1 MKNLFTFI
9 FAFLLSALHASGQ
22 YITVWKTDNIGESA
36 NNQIIIP
43 ATGTDYSVAWEEV
56 GNPTNNGAT
65 TASGHYT
72 LTFPAPGIYQ
82 VSISPGSG
90 TFTQIN
96 FGGESDRFKLIEL
109 KQWGDIQWESMETA
123 YLFCN
128 KMIITATDIPN
139 LQHVTSMSNMFSS
152 TGVTSIPGIN
162 SWDVS
167 GVTNM
172 QGLFSYTRMNEPLE
186 NWDVGNVT
194 NMNGMF
200 SNSDFNQPIGNW
212 DVSKVTDMSFMFSQ
226 ARNFN
231 QPIGSW
237 DVGKVTDM
245 PFMFSETGNFNQ
257 PIGSWD
263 VSSVT
268 TMQGMFS
275 GASNFNQA
283 LDSWQVGEVTDMQ
296 YMFDDAA
303 AFNGAIGGW
312 DVGNVT
318 NMGGMFNGAVAFN
331 QPIGNWDVSKVTD
344 MSSMF
349 NGATA
354 FNHSL
359 ANWDVSNVTAMPN
372 MFYQATSFNQPV
384 DSWNVGKV
392 TDMYLMFAFA
402 NSFNQPVNN
411 WDVSKVT
418 NMVYM
423 FAMAPNFNQPLN
435 KWTLAS
441 APFMI
446 SMLLGT
452 KMDCVNMG
460 LTLQGWAANVAT
472 PDSIIFGAENI
483 SYGSQAATALDTLT
497 NSKGWTI
504 TIGDDVECEALEVSL
519 IHFNAKNVGAA
530 VKFDWATASETDN
543 DYFEVERSADVRAWQ
558 AIGRLKGA
566 GTVSIVQNY
575 AFTDSNPLEGVSY
588 YRLKIVDFN
597 GKVDYS
603 MIKPINIQPGS
614 ALSIYPNPATSSVT
628 ISGKAAGYFKIFHSS
643 GRKVMQMRVH
653 AEKTTIP
660 ISGLP
665 AGAYVIVSDNGLI
678 SKFVKD

>member
-1 MKNLFTFI
+1 MKNLYTLI
-9 FAFLLSALHASGQ
+9 FVFLLSALHANGQ
-22 YITVWKTDNIGESA
+22 YITVWKTDNSGISA
-36 NNQIIIP
+36 NNQIVIP

-56 GNPTNNGAT
+56 GNPANNGAT
-65 TASGHYT
+65 TASGYYT

-90 TFTQIN
+90 MFTQIN

-139 LQHVTSMSNMFSS
+139 LQNVTSMSNMFSS
-152 TGVTSIPGIN
+152 SGITSIPGIN

-167 GVTNM
+167 AVTDM

-186 NWDVGNVT
+186 NWNVGNVT

-212 DVSKVTDMSFMFSQ
+212 DVSKVTDMSFMFSE
-226 ARNFN
+226 ASNFD

-237 DVGKVTDM
+237 DVGSVTIM
-245 PFMFSETGNFNQ
+245 EGMFNSAPNFNQALDNWQVGQVTNMQYMFYGAAAFNSAIGGWDVGNVTSMSRMFYGAVAFNQ

-263 VSSVT
+263 VS
-268 TMQGMFS
+268 
-275 GASNFNQA
+275 N
-283 LDSWQVGEVTDMQ
+283 
-296 YMFDDAA
+296 
-303 AFNGAIGGW
+303 
-312 DVGNVT
+312 
-318 NMGGMFNGAVAFN
+318 
-331 QPIGNWDVSKVTD
+331 VTD
-344 MSSMF
+344 MSFMF
-349 NGATA
+349 RGATA
-354 FNHSL
+354 FNQSL
-359 ANWDVSNVTAMPN
+359 ESWDVSNVTGMSN

-384 DSWNVGKV
+384 DAWNVSKV
-392 TDMYLMFAFA
+392 TDMFLMFAFA
-402 NSFNQPVNN
+402 NSFNQPVNS

-418 NMVYM
+418 NMVYI

-441 APFMI
+441 APGML

-452 KMDCVNMG
+452 QMDCVNMG

-472 PDSIIFGAENI
+472 PDSIVFGAEGI
-483 SYGSQAATALDTLT
+483 SYGVQAAAALETLT

-504 TIGDDVECEALEVSL
+504 TIGDGVECEAMEVSL

-530 VKFDWATASETDN
+530 VKLDWATATETDN
-543 DYFEVERSADVRAWQ
+543 DYFEVERSTDVRKWKV
-558 AIGRLKGA
+558 IGRIKGA

-575 AFTDSNPLEGVSY
+575 GLTDSNPLEGVSY

-597 GKVDYS
+597 GKADYS
-603 MIKPINIQPGS
+603 IVKPINIQPGP
-614 ALSIYPNPATSSVT
+614 ALNIYPNPAISSVT
-628 ISGKAAGYFKIFHSS
+628 ISGKARGYFKIFNSC
-643 GRKVMQMRVH
+643 GRQVMQMRGN

-665 AGAYVIVSDNGLI
+665 AGAYVIVSDNGWN
-678 SKFVKD
+678 SKFVKN